1 MAALAGVIELTQATG
16 KRLMAWSIPS
26 ITIGTVMI
34 LTSPGTVLG
43 GIGLQAIIWGVIDAV
58 IGTSLLFKRKDQSI
72 AEITRTVSFSIYFDI
87 VAQVAGLIVIVLFF
101 QDPYLM
107 GNGIGVVIQGFFL
120 LMLDST
126 YYNSLRRL
134 ESPKS

>member
-1 MAALAGVIELTQATG
+1 MTEVIELTQATG

-34 LTSPGTVLG
+34 LTSPYTILG
-43 GIGLQAIIWGVIDAV
+43 GFGLQAIIWGVIDMV
-58 IGTSLLFKRKDQSI
+58 IAASILFKRKDQSI
-72 AEITRTVSFSIYFDI
+72 AEITRTLSFSIYFDI
-87 VAQVAGLIVIVLFF
+87 AAQVAGLIVIVLFF

-120 LMLDST
+120 LLLDGS
-126 YYNSLRRL
+126 YYNALRKL
-134 ESPKS
+134 EPAES